1 MGKST
6 TAQLLA
12 RNHGYVYYEA
22 DCFGSMRNPYVPLE
36 AENPSMAQFNQK
48 NLGGPGLE
56 ERKAM
61 IERSKD
67 TWTNCLSG
75 KEYDREQM
83 NEYYRHMA
91 LDIARDRNIQA
102 LLSWLDHDLADSFP
116 P

>member
-1 MGKST
+1 
-6 TAQLLA
+6 
-12 RNHGYVYYEA
+12 
-22 DCFGSMRNPYVPLE
+22 
-36 AENPSMAQFNQK
+36 
-48 NLGGPGLE
+48 
-56 ERKAM
+56 M